1 MARYAVPSRINF
13 LMMRQCL
20 FIIFLIP
27 VFFAACSTN
36 NVTVDNS
43 LQRYFDTAGV
53 RGDFGLFDN
62 GQGHFTIYNLSRFR
76 DSAYSPGGT
85 FAILESVI
93 AIQTGAVKDSNS
105 IVSAQGETFS
115 EAFRA
120 PANDSFFLQL
130 AARLGKDTLRKWI
143 DSLRYGNK
151 DLGHY
156 PAAFWLDNSLAITSD
171 EQLGLIKKLYFD
183 QLPFFQRSQQIVR
196 RMFPAERNSN
206 YQLVYKTGQ
215 VTDGRGHA
223 IGWVLGW
230 VEENKHPYFFSLNLE
245 SADPTARLDSVGI
258 QLVKKILAPM
268 GFFEGKK

>member
-1 MARYAVPSRINF
+1 
-13 LMMRQCL
+13 MRQCL

-43 LQRYFDTAGV
+43 LQRYFDSAGV

-105 IVSAQGETFS
+105 IVSARGETFS

-120 PANDSFFLQL
+120 PANDSVFLQL
-130 AARLGKDTLRKWI
+130 AGRLGKDTLRKWI
-143 DSLRYGNK
+143 DSLRYGNR

-196 RMFPAERNSN
+196 RMFPAEKNSN
-206 YQLVYKTGQ
+206 YQLVYTTGQ
-215 VTDGRGHA
+215 VTDSRGHA
-223 IGWVLGW
+223 VGWVLGW